1 MEISVEGGFVIRLAE
16 AIEIAI
22 GTIKTRKLRGEG
34 LHAPGDSGIE
44 WITLDWF
51 SDAPD
56 SFSQALDET
65 GVHTVP
71 AAWRH
76 VQGTRIVG
84 VDGSSRRFSTPY
96 GSLALATVALT
107 LGPLPLIDYP
117 PLGYEYPISCG
128 LTEPF
133 IAAYAT
139 LGVKHDLIATES
151 PAGHPYEPP
160 PSLGGSEGGRKGYA
174 LADIAHE
181 VRTRLETLG
190 LRIAV
195 QAAEEGSLI
204 LLDGPLYQRP
214 WRHEVRRSPY
224 LKDDWRELTRERV
237 ETLREASERG
247 IAVVGSVK
255 RLDKS
260 RLLVKAHGS
269 LSGCLGFT
277 FPPQENDQAEVIQ
290 LVSFYVKKGK
300 LSGFEPLLVG
310 PLSMKPSEEL
320 KSEIGVDMP
329 ELIYS
334 YIVLPQLPYS
344 GSLDSPCGVLR
355 LEVLREVYD
364 SENLDVFYRALGEG
378 VMQGLP
384 LPPAQAFADARCR
397 QTSRAL
403 FEQMCKTALMEG
415 VELTYDT
422 WLVYNRA
429 GEEYAE

>member
-1 MEISVEGGFVIRLAE
+1 MYGINEAMEIVV
-16 AIEIAI
+16 
-22 GTIKTRKLRGEG
+22 KTLRERRKRGER
-34 LHAPGDSGIE
+34 LSAPGDSGIE

-56 SFSQALDET
+56 SFSQTLSET
-65 GVHTVP
+65 GVHVVPTVGNR
-71 AAWRH
+71 AR
-76 VQGTRIVG
+76 GTSILG

-107 LGPLPLIDYP
+107 LGPLPLVDYP

-139 LGVKHDLIATES
+139 LGVKHELIATES

-181 VRTRLETLG
+181 VRTKLETLG
-190 LRIAV
+190 LKIAM

-237 ETLREASERG
+237 EALREASKRG

-269 LSGCLGFT
+269 LSSSVGFT

-300 LSGFEPLLVG
+300 LNVFEPLLVG

-320 KSEIGVDMP
+320 KSEVGVDMP
-329 ELIYS
+329 ELVYS
-334 YIVLPQLPYS
+334 YVVLPQLPYS
-344 GSLDSPCGVLR
+344 GDLDAPCGVLR
-355 LEVLREVYD
+355 LEALREVYD
-364 SENLDVFYRALGEG
+364 SENLDVFFRALEEG

-403 FEQMCKTALMEG
+403 FEQMCRTALMEG

>member
-1 MEISVEGGFVIRLAE
+1 MFFDLGGAEIVMYDINE
-16 AIEIAI
+16 AIEV
-22 GTIKTRKLRGEG
+22 GVKTLRERKTRGER
-34 LHAPGDSGIE
+34 LNAPGDSGI
-44 WITLDWF
+44 DWF

-56 SFSQALDET
+56 SFSQTLSET
-65 GVHTVP
+65 GVHVVP
-71 AAWRH
+71 TAGGRTR
-76 VQGTRIVG
+76 GTGILG

-107 LGPLPLIDYP
+107 LGPLPLVDYP

-139 LGVKHDLIATES
+139 LGVKHNLIATES

-160 PSLGGSEGGRKGYA
+160 LSLGGSEGGREGYA

-181 VRTRLETLG
+181 VRTKLETLG
-190 LRIAV
+190 LKIAV
-195 QAAEEGSLI
+195 QAAEKGSLI

-237 ETLREASERG
+237 EVLREASERD

-260 RLLVKAHGS
+260 SLLVKAHGS

-277 FPPQENDQAEVIQ
+277 LPPQENDQAEVIQ

-300 LSGFEPLLVG
+300 LNGFEPLLVG

-320 KSEIGVDMP
+320 KVEIGVDMP
-329 ELIYS
+329 ELVYS
-334 YIVLPQLPYS
+334 YVVLPQLPYS
-344 GSLDSPCGVLR
+344 GSLDAPCGVLR

-364 SENLDVFYRALGEG
+364 NKGLDVFFRALGEG

-384 LPPAQAFADARCR
+384 LPSAQAFADARCR

-403 FEQMCKTALMEG
+403 FEHMCSTALMEG

-422 WLVYNRA
+422 LLVYNRA